1 MARDVKLA
9 KKGAMFM
16 RFRYA
21 FSFESD
27 LKPVHTVR
35 GELIRDDYESAF
47 KSAVFLAAK
56 EAPRGKYRSFVCVI
70 ETLDDAGSGTTATP
84 MPDVTLTA

>member
-1 MARDVKLA
+1 
-9 KKGAMFM
+9 MFM

-27 LKPVHTVR
+27 LRPVHTVR
-35 GELIRDDYESAF
+35 GELIRDDYEGAF

-70 ETLDDAGSGTTATP
+70 ESLVPEVIVTDGNSTPDAEVATAS
-84 MPDVTLTA
+84 